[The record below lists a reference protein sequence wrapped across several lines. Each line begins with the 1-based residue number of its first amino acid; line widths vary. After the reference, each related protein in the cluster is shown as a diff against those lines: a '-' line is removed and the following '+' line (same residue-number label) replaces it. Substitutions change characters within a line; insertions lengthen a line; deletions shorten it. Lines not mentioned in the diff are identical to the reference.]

1 MNVPTHPRT
10 KALKTIKKMARES
23 EAIEIVVGLPKHLSG
38 AEGSSAEKVRS
49 FARQLAA
56 GLPEMRISLLDER
69 RTTVQAKERLRS
81 RGIDERNQR
90 EIIDQVAAQIILEQ
104 ALEIERLSM
113 EPPGETVTSESNA
126 EEG

>member
-1 MNVPTHPRT
+1 
-10 KALKTIKKMARES
+10 MARES

-38 AEGSSAEKVRS
+38 AEGSSAEKVRG
-49 FARQLAA
+49 FAKQLAA
-56 GLPEMRISLLDER
+56 GLPEMRITLLDER

-81 RGIDERNQR
+81 RGIEERNQR